1 MLDVTVLR
9 DNKRCGKSCRYKSH
23 KNIMLIFENANATK
37 FMLAVL
43 SVPLEYLE
51 REAMNEGNSGEWEE
65 SLLFA
70 LPY

>member
-1 MLDVTVLR
+1 
-9 DNKRCGKSCRYKSH
+9 
-23 KNIMLIFENANATK
+23 
-37 FMLAVL
+37 MLAVQ